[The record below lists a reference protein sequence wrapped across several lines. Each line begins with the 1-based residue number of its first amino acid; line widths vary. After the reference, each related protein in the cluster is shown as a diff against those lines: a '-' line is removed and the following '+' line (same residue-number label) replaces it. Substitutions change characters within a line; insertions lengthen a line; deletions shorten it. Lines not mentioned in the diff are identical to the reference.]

1 MSDIISHHVRFSAR
15 AKHVYLRVSI
25 QDGLQIIV
33 PHGYDIAKVP
43 ALLERKKGWIEST
56 RMRLAKANLNSP
68 PDSINTLPN
77 QITLPAL
84 AEIWRVHYVAQ
95 SSGGITLRQG
105 GDNHLILTGKI
116 PGELLC
122 QRALRKWLLQR
133 GHDALVPWLR
143 QTSHE
148 LGLPFGKALVRM
160 QKSRWG
166 SCSRHR
172 TISLNAKLLFLRP
185 ELVRYVFLHELCHLV
200 QMNHSKSGARA
211 ADRHLRRIWRRRRPT
226 RLHPRPPGLR
236 GCRRL

>member
-1 MSDIISHHVRFSAR
+1 MSDIISHHVCFSAR

-33 PHGYDIAKVP
+33 PRGFDIALVP
-43 ALLERKKGWIEST
+43 ALLEKKKSWIEST
-56 RMRLAKANLNSP
+56 QMRLAKANLNGP
-68 PDSINTLPN
+68 PDSIDTLPN

-95 SSGGITLRQG
+95 SSGGIALRQG

-122 QRALRKWLLQR
+122 KRALRKWLLQR
-133 GHDALVPWLR
+133 SQDALVPWLR

-148 LGLPFGKALVRM
+148 LDLPFGRASVRT

-166 SCSRHR
+166 SCSRHK

-200 QMNHSKSGARA
+200 QMNHSKSYWRLVASKEPDYKA
-211 ADRHLRRIWRRRRPT
+211 LDRELRHSIRT
-226 RLHPRPPGLR
+226 VPGWVLR
-236 GCRRL
+236 